1 MLRNTNLILTS
12 KGLICPDR
20 VIPVSIGKGG
30 VSKRAREHEQTTPS
44 GEHQI
49 IGMLYRPDRIRKPRD
64 WAMPILPNS
73 YWSNDVRD
81 PDYNLMVLYSNK
93 YSRKKL
99 RISMPSHDLILLTDW
114 NWPQAIR
121 GRGSAFFI
129 HQWSAQKAP
138 TDGSIAMSREALIW
152 LAAKVDYGTK
162 IKIMSLRAR
171 SKNS

>member
-1 MLRNTNLILTS
+1 MLRNINLILTP

-30 VSKRAREHEQTTPS
+30 ISKRVREHEKITPS

-64 WAMPILPNS
+64 WAMPILINS
-73 YWSNDVRD
+73 FWSNDERD
-81 PDYNLMVLYSNK
+81 PDYNLMVSYSNT
-93 YSRKKL
+93 YCRKKL
-99 RISMPSHDLILLTDW
+99 RVPTPTYDLILLTDW
-114 NWPQAIR
+114 NWPKAIK

-129 HQWSAQKAP
+129 HQWSAKKAP
-138 TDGSIAMSREALIW
+138 TNGSIAMSREALFW

-162 IKIMSLRAR
+162 VVIKIA
-171 SKNS
+171 

>member
-30 VSKRAREHEQTTPS
+30 ISKRVGEHEKITPS

-49 IGMLYRPDRIRKPRD
+49 IGMLYRPDRIRKPRN

-73 YWSNDVRD
+73 CWSNDIRD
-81 PDYNLMVLYSNK
+81 PDYNLMVPFSDK

-99 RISMPSHDLILLTDW
+99 RIPTPNYDLVLLTDW
-114 NWPQAIR
+114 NWPGAIR

-129 HQWSAQKAP
+129 HQWKYEKAP
-138 TDGSIAMSREALIW
+138 TNGSIAMSRTALNG
-152 LAAKVDYGTK
+152 LPQKFHTVLK
-162 IKIMSLRAR
+162 
-171 SKNS
+171 

>member
-12 KGLICPDR
+12 KGLICPNR

-30 VSKRAREHEQTTPS
+30 ISKRVREHEKITPS

-73 YWSNDVRD
+73 FWSNDVRD

-99 RISMPSHDLILLTDW
+99 RISMPSYDLILLTDW
-114 NWPQAIR
+114 NWPQAIK

-162 IKIMSLRAR
+162 IKTNIT
-171 SKNS
+171 

>member
-30 VSKRAREHEQTTPS
+30 VSKRVREHEQTTPS

-73 YWSNDVRD
+73 CWSNDVRD
-81 PDYNLMVLYSNK
+81 PDYNLMVPFSDK

-99 RISMPSHDLILLTDW
+99 RIPTPTYDLILLTDW
-114 NWPQAIR
+114 NWPDAII

-129 HQWSAQKAP
+129 HQWRYEKAP
-138 TDGSIAMSREALIW
+138 TNGSIAMSRKALNW
-152 LAAKVDYGTK
+152 FAAKVSYGTK
-162 IKIMSLRAR
+162 ITV
-171 SKNS
+171 

>member
-30 VSKRAREHEQTTPS
+30 VAKRVREHEKTTPS

-73 YWSNDVRD
+73 FWSNDVIAVS
-81 PDYNLMVLYSNK
+81 YT
-93 YSRKKL
+93 
-99 RISMPSHDLILLTDW
+99 HLL
-114 NWPQAIR
+114 A
-121 GRGSAFFI
+121 
-129 HQWSAQKAP
+129 H
-138 TDGSIAMSREALIW
+138 
-152 LAAKVDYGTK
+152 
-162 IKIMSLRAR
+162 
-171 SKNS
+171 